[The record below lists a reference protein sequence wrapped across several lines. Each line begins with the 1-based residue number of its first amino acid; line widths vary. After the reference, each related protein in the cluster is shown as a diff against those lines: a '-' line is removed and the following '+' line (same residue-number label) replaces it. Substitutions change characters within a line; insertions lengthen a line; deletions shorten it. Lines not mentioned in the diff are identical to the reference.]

1 MVMNIFFKVG
11 KLIFQIFA
19 VFLILLALF
28 LEHFSKIK
36 SISNNEYNYSR
47 DDKTRKINLYPHL
60 KHYGY

>member
-36 SISNNEYNYSR
+36 SISKNEYNYSR
-47 DDKTRKINLYPHL
+47 DDKTRKINVYPHL

>member
-19 VFLILLALF
+19 VFLILLALL
-28 LEHFSKIK
+28 LEYLSKNK
-36 SISNNEYNYSR
+36 SISKKNYDYSG
-47 DDKTRKINLYPHL
+47 DDKTRKINIYPPL